1 MDTEKKSLGRK
12 ILDHK
17 ILTLLL
23 LIIIAITAYRLSI
36 FAMEKKNPTVEE
48 ATPVNVKVISAE
60 YASITQTTP
69 LSGRITPVDE
79 VAIVPLASGQVTA
92 VYAEVGDY
100 VSAGSI
106 LFEIDK
112 GQIATTYNQAKAAY
126 ELAATTYN
134 NMEELYAEGAVSKSD
149 YDSARVQYIS
159 AQESFNAAAEAY
171 SYYSVTSPISGYVTS
186 MSVSVGSVAG
196 QSMAASVADTSAL
209 EISTAVSEYLASLIH
224 VGDEV
229 NVYVTSLGDEPY
241 KGTITAFSPAPAM
254 GTLTYPVTIS
264 LDNEKGEL
272 MSGMFAEVEL
282 ITDEAENTICIPSD
296 AVILKDSKSVAVVLD
311 SERIPRYCEVSTG
324 IDNGSYVQILS
335 GINEGDV
342 VVVSGQDF
350 VTEGEA
356 VNIVTDEESAAKSE

>member
-1 MDTEKKSLGRK
+1 MDTEKKTLGQK
-12 ILDHK
+12 IWDHK

-23 LIIIAITAYRLSI
+23 VAIVALTAYRLAI
-36 FAMEKKNPTVEE
+36 FASEKMNPEE
-48 ATPVNVKVISAE
+48 EEVTPVNVKVITAE
-60 YASITQTTP
+60 YGSITQTTP

-100 VSAGSI
+100 VHAGSV

-112 GQIATTYNQAKAAY
+112 GQIITTYNQAKAAY
-126 ELAATTYN
+126 DLAATTYA

-159 AQESFNAAAEAY
+159 AEESFNAAAEAY
-171 SYYSVTSPISGYVTS
+171 SYYSVTSPIDGYVTS
-186 MSVSVGSVAG
+186 MSVSVGSIAG

-209 EISTAVSEYLASLIH
+209 EISTTVSEYLASMIN

-229 NVYVTSLGDEPY
+229 NVYVSSLGDEPY
-241 KGTITAFSPAPAM
+241 KGTITEFSPAPAM

-264 LDNEKGEL
+264 LENKNGDL
-272 MSGMFAEVEL
+272 MSGMFAEVE
-282 ITDEAENTICIPSD
+282 IVTDEAENTICIPSD
-296 AVILKDSKSVAVVLD
+296 AVILKDSKSVAVLLD
-311 SERIPRYCEVSTG
+311 SENIPRYSEVSTG

-335 GINEGDV
+335 GVNEGDI

-356 VNIVTDEESAAKSE
+356 VNITE